1 MNKIGLFLSGILT
14 IFGLLVYLMTR
25 IINLV
30 LPKIG
35 YAAFQVAKGGQYNSG
50 NYIIDFSLLRA
61 LTAGIVT
68 IGVILSIVFYIAGL
82 KEK

>member
-1 MNKIGLFLSGILT
+1 MNKIGFFLSGILI
-14 IFGLLVYLMTR
+14 IFGLLVYVMTR

-35 YAAFQVAKGGQYNSG
+35 YAAFQVAKGGQYTPG
-50 NYIIDFSLLRA
+50 NYIIDFSMIRTM
-61 LTAGIVT
+61 TAGIVA